1 MSNIL
6 LSDINGFKLYN
17 LTKGKT
23 LKEIL
28 ASVDNNKKKLKQT
41 SEYSNRIELLQHFDY
56 PVSSNCVKLTNDG
69 SYLFTAGLYAPRI
82 KIYDLNEM
90 SLKVERGVDA
100 EVVKICPIS
109 EDFTKSSF
117 LLVDRSIEIH
127 AQYGKHF
134 TIRIPKFGR
143 DLIYDKNEAELLS
156 CGTGNEIYRLNLQE
170 GRFMKPLE
178 TDIDGI
184 NSIRINS
191 NLNILGSVG
200 SNGKME
206 IWDVRSHN
214 KIAYL
219 PLEEDL
225 SLLNDSKNLFFGNE
239 ELTSL
244 EFNDFY
250 MAIGNKVGTVK
261 MLDLRNNKPL
271 YTIKHPY
278 KKPIHTLKFH
288 HSSNSICS
296 VDCKMIKFTNYKTG
310 NLVSNV
316 ETQNDINDFEIYQG
330 SGMFFTANE
339 NPKMEIYFAPELGP
353 VPKWCSFLEKIT
365 EELEDTNKA
374 EENLTEDKK
383 FLTLNDLEN
392 LSCANLIGTK
402 FLTAYMHGYFM
413 DLKMYKK
420 LKELNEPFNYENYI
434 KSKKDEKFNKL
445 LDNRIIVKERNISEG
460 KEGDKLIGDNRFSKI
475 LNNPDFKIDTNSKA
489 YLNYK
494 IKNKEKLLTEGIRN
508 KSALNQ
514 MLEDD
519 DKNEKTDL
527 NDKIISNDILNLK
540 EKILEKKRQNEI
552 IKSSDNL
559 ESNKA
564 FGKKVAN
571 YIKEDLSTLNNKL
584 KKKIDR
590 DNKKDMRKDK
600 KESYTER
607 LKGRRVVF
615 PINKK

>member
-23 LKEIL
+23 LKDIL

-41 SEYSNRIELLQHFDY
+41 AEYSNRVELLQHFDY
-56 PVSSNCVKLTNDG
+56 PVSSNCVKLTNDA

-90 SLKVERGVDA
+90 ALKVERGVDA

-117 LLVDRSIEIH
+117 LLVDRTIEIH

-170 GRFMKPLE
+170 GRFMKPME
-178 TDIDGI
+178 TNIDGI

-191 NLNILGSVG
+191 NLNILGCVG
-200 SNGKME
+200 SYGKME
-206 IWDVRSHN
+206 IWDIRSRN

-225 SLLNDSKNLFFGNE
+225 NIINDSKNLFFGND
-239 ELTSL
+239 ELTSI

-250 MAIGNKVGTVK
+250 MAIGNKLGTVK
-261 MLDLRNNKPL
+261 MMDLRNNKPL

-278 KKPIHTLKFH
+278 KKPVHTLKFH
-288 HSSNSICS
+288 NSSTSIAS

-310 NLVSNV
+310 NIISNV
-316 ETQNDINDFEIYQG
+316 ETQHDINDFEIYQG

-339 NPKMEIYFAPELGP
+339 NPKMEIYFAPNLGP
-353 VPKWCSFLEKIT
+353 APKWCSFIEKIT
-365 EELEDTNKA
+365 EELEDNNKNDD
-374 EENLTEDKK
+374 NLTEDKK

-392 LSCANLIGTK
+392 LSCTNLIGTK
-402 FLTAYMHGYFM
+402 FLSAYMHGYFM

-445 LDNRIIVKERNISEG
+445 LDNRIIVKEKSKNESQDG
-460 KEGDKLIGDNRFSKI
+460 NNPDSRFTKM
-475 LNNPDFKIDTNSKA
+475 LNNPDFKIDTNSKS

-494 IKNKEKLLTEGIRN
+494 MKNKERLLTDGIRN

-514 MLEDD
+514 MIEDEN
-519 DKNEKTDL
+519 NENENIN
-527 NDKIISNDILNLK
+527 NDKIISDDILALK
-540 EKILEKKRQNEI
+540 EKIIEKKRQAEI
-552 IKSSDNL
+552 IKSSDSINSK
-559 ESNKA
+559 EV
-564 FGKKVAN
+564 FGKKVSN
-571 YIKEDLSTLNNKL
+571 YIKEDINTLNNNL
-584 KKKIDR
+584 KKKLSR
-590 DNKKDMRKDK
+590 DNKKENIKSK
-600 KESYTER
+600 KESYLEKM
-607 LKGRRVVF
+607 KGRRVLF